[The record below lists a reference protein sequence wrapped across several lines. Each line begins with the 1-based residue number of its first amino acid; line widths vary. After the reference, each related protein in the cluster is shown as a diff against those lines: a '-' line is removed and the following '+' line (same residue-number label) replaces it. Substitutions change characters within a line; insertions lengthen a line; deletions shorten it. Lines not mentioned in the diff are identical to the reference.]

1 MTSLPSSPAYAR
13 LTQWERI
20 GLFVFASVIVA
31 FGALVVLRSAY
42 QETRKT
48 DFGVYAR
55 AAHAI
60 RVGND
65 IYHIH
70 TCDDNGWHYC
80 YPPPFAILMVP
91 LADPFNWEE
100 RTGYLPFGVSVGIWY
115 ALSIGL
121 GWFSVHQFAK
131 YALPDAVPGS
141 RRWWYARM
149 VPIYVCIG
157 GIGYTVSRGQVNVLL
172 LALIAGMY
180 AAAIQRRPIATGAWL
195 AGAIALKV
203 IPGFLILFP
212 LVRREWRAAFGLA
225 LGSIVLL
232 FILPVSVWGINGAIQ
247 NNLTFVDAVLA
258 PGALGTGDQTRA
270 KELTDTTS
278 TDSQSFQAMIHN
290 LRHPDPDNRPN
301 TADSVTRLSHWAIG
315 GVMTIITLIVA
326 WRQPRP
332 TAADQ
337 LVFLGCLT
345 AIMLLLSPVSHV
357 HYYTLGLPLVAGL
370 WLKSLDERPGRLVSS
385 RDTLIMLIGWGTITI
400 AILLPYE
407 LTSIGREYG
416 AGTVATVALW
426 AFAMRE
432 LSRHQSS

>member
-1 MTSLPSSPAYAR
+1 M
-13 LTQWERI
+13 I
-20 GLFVFASVIVA
+20 
-31 FGALVVLRSAY
+31 
-42 QETRKT
+42 
-48 DFGVYAR
+48 
-55 AAHAI
+55 
-60 RVGND
+60 
-65 IYHIH
+65 
-70 TCDDNGWHYC
+70 
-80 YPPPFAILMVP
+80 P
-91 LADPFNWEE
+91 LADPFQWQE
-100 RTGYLPFGVSVGIWY
+100 RSGYLPFGVSVGIWY
-115 ALSIGL
+115 AIGIGL
-121 GWFSVHQFAK
+121 AWFSVHQFAK

-149 VPIYVCIG
+149 VPIYVCIS
-157 GIGYTVSRGQVNVLL
+157 GIGYTVSRGQVNTLL

-180 AAAIQRRPIATGAWL
+180 AAAISRRPIASGAWL

-203 IPGFLILFP
+203 IPGFLVLFP

-225 LGSIVLL
+225 LGSIALL
-232 FILPVSVWGINGAIQ
+232 FILPMSVWGIHGAIQ

-258 PGALGTGDQTRA
+258 PGAIGTGDQTRA

-290 LRHPDPDNRPN
+290 LRHTDPDTRPN

-315 GVMTIITLIVA
+315 GVMTLITLIVA
-326 WRQPRP
+326 WRQLRP

-357 HYYTLGLPLVAGL
+357 HYYTMGLPLVAGL
-370 WLKSLDERPGRLVSS
+370 WLKSLSERPGRLVSS
-385 RDTLIMLIGWGTITI
+385 RETLIALIAWGTITTV
-400 AILLPYE
+400 ILLPYE
-407 LTSIGREYG
+407 VTTIAREYG

-432 LSRHQSS
+432 LSRHQSP